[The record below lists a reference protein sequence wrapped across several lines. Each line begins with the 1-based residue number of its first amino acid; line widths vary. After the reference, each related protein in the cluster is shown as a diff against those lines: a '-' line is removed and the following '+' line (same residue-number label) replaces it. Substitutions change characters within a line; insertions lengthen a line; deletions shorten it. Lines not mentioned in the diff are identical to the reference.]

1 MCIKGR
7 PLLDDNE
14 GTFENVLE
22 NVKTVA
28 RTFLAV
34 VVAEARSTKWCTD
47 ECQSVEAKRPSILV
61 C

>member
-7 PLLDDNE
+7 PLPDDNE
-14 GTFENVLE
+14 GKFQNVLE
-22 NVKTVA
+22 NVRTVA

-34 VVAEARSTKWCTD
+34 VVAEARSTKWGTV
-47 ECQSVEAKRPSILV
+47 ECQSVEAKRPGILV